1 MRLKCRLMQALKMKV
16 QAMKVE
22 LKSIVNKKTG
32 NIELADSVFGI
43 VPREDIIARVIKWQ
57 LAKRRAGTHKVK
69 SRSEIAKTGAKM
81 FRQKGT
87 GRARHGPASVVQFR
101 GGGVVHGPVV
111 RDHGH
116 DLPKKI
122 RKLGLRSVLSAK
134 AASGKLL
141 ILDKLQS
148 DGKTASLR
156 AKLYALG
163 VSNALIIGDEKLDNQ
178 FAQAAANIPLVDVL
192 PSPGINVYDA
202 VRRDMLVM
210 TKEAVNYVEERLK

>member
-1 MRLKCRLMQALKMKV
+1 MK
-16 QAMKVE
+16 AE
-22 LKSIVNKKTG
+22 LKSIGNKKTS
-32 NIELADSVFGI
+32 NIQLADSVFGI
-43 VPREDIIARVIKWQ
+43 TPREDIIARVVKWQ

-116 DLPKKI
+116 DLPKKV

-134 AASGKLL
+134 AASGKLIIVDNL
-141 ILDKLQS
+141 KS
-148 DGKTASLR
+148 DGKTASLK
-156 AKLYALG
+156 AKLTGLG
-163 VSNALIIGDEKLDNQ
+163 VSNALVIGGETLENE
-178 FAQAAANIPLVDVL
+178 FVRAAANIPLIDVL
-192 PSPGINVYDA
+192 PSQGLNVYDA
-202 VRRDMLVM
+202 VRRDVLVM
-210 TKEAVNYVEERLK
+210 TKDAVGFIEERLK

>member
-1 MRLKCRLMQALKMKV
+1 MK
-16 QAMKVE
+16 AE
-22 LKSIVNKKTG
+22 LKSIGNKKTS

-43 VPREDIIARVIKWQ
+43 TPREDIIARVVKWQ

-87 GRARHGPASVVQFR
+87 GRARHGAASVVQFR

-116 DLPKKI
+116 DLPKKV

-134 AASGKLL
+134 AASGKLIIVDNL
-141 ILDKLQS
+141 ES
-148 DGKTASLR
+148 DGKTASLK
-156 AKLYALG
+156 AKLTGLG
-163 VSNALIIGDEKLDNQ
+163 VSNALVIGGETLENE
-178 FAQAAANIPLVDVL
+178 FVRAAANIPLIDVL
-192 PSPGINVYDA
+192 PSQGLNVYDA
-202 VRRDMLVM
+202 VRRDVLVM
-210 TKEAVNYVEERLK
+210 TKDAVDFIEERLK

>member
-1 MRLKCRLMQALKMKV
+1 MK
-16 QAMKVE
+16 AE
-22 LKSIVNKKTG
+22 LKSIGNKKTS

-43 VPREDIIARVIKWQ
+43 TPREDIIARVVKWQ

-116 DLPKKI
+116 DLPKKV

-134 AASGKLL
+134 AASGKLIIVDNL
-141 ILDKLQS
+141 ES
-148 DGKTASLR
+148 DGKTASLK
-156 AKLYALG
+156 AKLTGLG
-163 VSNALIIGDEKLDNQ
+163 VSNALVIGGETLENG
-178 FAQAAANIPLVDVL
+178 FVRAAANIPLIDVL
-192 PSPGINVYDA
+192 PSQGLNVYDA
-202 VRRDMLVM
+202 VRRDVLVM
-210 TKEAVNYVEERLK
+210 TKDAVDFIEERLK

>member
-1 MRLKCRLMQALKMKV
+1 
-16 QAMKVE
+16 MKVE
-22 LKSIVNKKTG
+22 LKSIGSKKSG
-32 NIELADSVFGI
+32 NIELADTVFGI
-43 VPREDIIARVIKWQ
+43 TPREDIVARVIKWQ

-101 GGGVVHGPVV
+101 GGSVVHGPVV

-116 DLPKKI
+116 DLPKKV

-134 AASGKLL
+134 AAAGKL
-141 ILDKLQS
+141 IIVDKLQS
-148 DGKTASLR
+148 DGKTASLKS
-156 AKLYALG
+156 KLDSLG
-163 VSNALIIGDEKLDNQ
+163 ASNALVIGGETLEIN
-178 FAQAAANIPLVDVL
+178 FMRAASNIPLVDVL
-192 PSPGINVYDA
+192 PSQGLNVYDA

-210 TKEAVNYVEERLK
+210 TKEAVSFTEERLK

>member
-1 MRLKCRLMQALKMKV
+1 MK
-16 QAMKVE
+16 AE
-22 LKSIVNKKTG
+22 LKSIGNKKTS

-43 VPREDIIARVIKWQ
+43 TPREDIIARVVKWQ

-87 GRARHGPASVVQFR
+87 GRARHGAASVVQFR

-116 DLPKKI
+116 DLPKKV

-134 AASGKLL
+134 AASGKLIIVDTL
-141 ILDKLQS
+141 ES
-148 DGKTASLR
+148 DGKTASLK
-156 AKLYALG
+156 AKLTGLG
-163 VSNALIIGDEKLDNQ
+163 VSNALVIGGETLENG
-178 FAQAAANIPLVDVL
+178 FVRAAANIPLIDVL
-192 PSPGINVYDA
+192 PSQGLNVYDA
-202 VRRDMLVM
+202 VRRDVLVM
-210 TKEAVNYVEERLK
+210 TKDAVDFIEERLK

>member
-1 MRLKCRLMQALKMKV
+1 MK
-16 QAMKVE
+16 AE
-22 LKSIVNKKTG
+22 LKSIGNKKTS

-43 VPREDIIARVIKWQ
+43 TPREDIIARVVKWQ

-87 GRARHGPASVVQFR
+87 GRARHGAASVVQFR

-116 DLPKKI
+116 DLPKKV

-134 AASGKLL
+134 AASGKLIIVDNL
-141 ILDKLQS
+141 ES
-148 DGKTASLR
+148 DGKTASLK
-156 AKLYALG
+156 AKLTGWG
-163 VSNALIIGDEKLDNQ
+163 VSDALVIGGETLENG
-178 FAQAAANIPLVDVL
+178 FVRAAANIPLIDVL
-192 PSPGINVYDA
+192 PSQGLNVYDA
-202 VRRDMLVM
+202 VRRDVLVM
-210 TKEAVNYVEERLK
+210 TKDAVDFIEERLK